1 MRISDWSSDVCSSD
15 LLLWDGKLPFQSSLS
30 RSDGEVAARSA
41 DGGAMARG
49 RCPSTIA
56 CGDGPPPHRFA
67 TGRMGRPLPAPS
79 GREPTL
85 KSKTS
90 SRRSKILRNSA
101 ETAGRSEERRVG
113 KERVSTCRQ
122 QRRTDHLKKKKTK

>member
-67 TGRMGRPLPAPS
+67 TGRIGRQPPAVFRPS
-79 GREPTL
+79 AVQGDARPEEH
-85 KSKTS
+85 TS
-90 SRRSKILRNSA
+90 EIQSLMRKYSA
-101 ETAGRSEERRVG
+101 VFLL
-113 KERVSTCRQ
+113 Q
-122 QRRTDHLKKKKTK
+122 KKT